1 MVIRRENLLGDDIET
16 RVETVYDDLG
26 DANTVCMNGGWVGF
40 KTLHAN
46 GRNLSFSAQIGEI
59 TSRANRRNLIIIVIM
74 RKYGTGNV
82 VGHEFIYPSQK
93 ELLLK
98 HLQSTG
104 IGASFTVANVKIV
117 KT

>member
-46 GRNLSFSAQIGEI
+46 GRNLCIMAFLFHQVLLG
-59 TSRANRRNLIIIVIM
+59 ANRRD
-74 RKYGTGNV
+74 
-82 VGHEFIYPSQK
+82 HE
-93 ELLLK
+93 
-98 HLQSTG
+98 QS
-104 IGASFTVANVKIV
+104 
-117 KT
+117 